1 MKKYMTYTVAILVA
15 TIAVANAAP
24 DKEAII
30 AKEKA
35 AWQAF
40 KDKKAD
46 DFKKI
51 ISADLMAVYDSGIKN
66 LAQEIDTMG
75 KMNMTSFNLS
85 DINVTFPEPE
95 TALITYKVKVDA
107 TMEGKDISGSYNA
120 GSVWRIKKGE
130 WQGIFHTDMKEVP
143 AMK

>member
-1 MKKYMTYTVAILVA
+1 MKKYMTYAVAIFVA
-15 TIAVANAAP
+15 TIAVAAANAAP

-46 DFKKI
+46 DFKKV

-75 KMNMTSFNLS
+75 KMNMKSFNLS
-85 DINVTFPEPE
+85 DINVTFPDPE
-95 TALITYKVKVDA
+95 TALITYK
-107 TMEGKDISGSYNA
+107 
-120 GSVWRIKKGE
+120 
-130 WQGIFHTDMKEVP
+130 
-143 AMK
+143 

>member
-1 MKKYMTYTVAILVA
+1 MAILVA

-24 DKEAII
+24 DKETII

-85 DINVTFPEPE
+85 DINVTFPDPE

-130 WQGIFHTDMKEVP
+130 WQGIFHTDMKELP